1 MRKLDKPPHHPSEVF
16 LTCISRVRNQELK
29 ARLEAVEP
37 QIAAAATVFNT
48 AATNARLHTIPT
60 QTTIG
65 GPVRVTKDEM
75 VAVYDSRM
83 VPKESP
89 GRRIYD
95 EIITAPAHGRCPLC
109 GHRDVTTLDHHLP
122 KAHFP
127 ALAVVPL
134 NLVPSCSVCNKVKLE
149 VVPQTQEEQTLHPY
163 YDDVEADRW
172 LEASLI
178 ENRPVA
184 LTFEVRPPATWDNL
198 KALRAAYHFS
208 VFKLGSFYA
217 SQVAEELLNI
227 RQYLIN
233 LHSKAG
239 TEGVRQH
246 LVEMCLSYEAVNL
259 NSWQS
264 AAYRAMSSNQWYCE
278 GGFD

>member
-1 MRKLDKPPHHPSEVF
+1 MRKLDKPPHNPGEVF

-29 ARLEAVEP
+29 ARLEAV
-37 QIAAAATVFNT
+37 QSHIAAAATAFDT
-48 AATNARLHTIPT
+48 AAATAQLHTIPT
-60 QTTIG
+60 ETTVG
-65 GPVRVTKDEM
+65 ERGHVTKDEM
-75 VAVYDSRM
+75 VAVYELRM
-83 VPKESP
+83 VPKDSP
-89 GRRIYD
+89 GRSIYD
-95 EIITAPAHGRCPLC
+95 EIITAPIHGRCPLC

-127 ALAVVPL
+127 SLAVVPS

-149 VVPQTQEEQTLHPY
+149 VAPRSQEEQTLHPY
-163 YDDVEADRW
+163 YDNVESDRW
-172 LEASLI
+172 LEATVI

-184 LTFEVRPPATWDNL
+184 LIFEARSPITWNNL
-198 KALRAAYHFS
+198 KALRTAHHFS
-208 VFKLGSFYA
+208 VFKLGSLYA
-217 SQVAEELLNI
+217 SQAADELLNI

-239 TEGVRQH
+239 AEGIRQH
-246 LVEMCLSYEAVNL
+246 LTEMCLSHEAVNL

-264 AAYRAMSSNQWYCE
+264 AAYRALSSSQWYCE